1 MEKQQET
8 YGFPQ
13 WIEYLRKDVFTYTQK
28 QFVEFLQESA
38 PGLNMRYIAGL
49 ESDAKTVRIDVLG
62 LLLKSLGLDFYKI
75 TEFFENVRE
84 VARCVHKLE
93 GKLLVSEDDK
103 KHPFLAFLKRRPT
116 PENPKN
122 ADEIL
127 SANWPKYIETLVYIP
142 PEEFG
147 KNRIIDMQS
156 LNFFW
161 TYAAIEYI
169 IARQG
174 RQSLT
179 DKTKNAIQE
188 TINDSI
194 KLINHC
200 KHIYI
205 KLAQNISQE
214 AINEFDSAIAEM
226 ENARNEDQFSE
237 VKKKDVQL
245 EYKAELRKI
254 RIFHCIIDLYNSSIE
269 AFNIHNTI
277 DDIKKQNYNQ
287 AELNET
293 ANSILGMVQSL
304 HTYFAT
310 GTTNNPEQD
319 KEIRIL
325 SGKNMLDMI
334 YKAAYDVEQIMHLMH
349 LMKNQEC

>member
-1 MEKQQET
+1 MIEFKNKIVQFGFGAVGKSFFEKISKEIKFDKDKYFVISRERLEYT
-8 YGFPQ
+8 FFLELGGKMGNF
-13 WIEYLRKDVFTYTQK
+13 IIADINRENFKKIFSEYLDEGDLLIDFADSVGTKDFIEWCAQK
-28 QFVEFLQESA
+28 NIMYLNTGETDWSDNWYNIFDENLKKNELRDQLEQKSNVNKYPIVLQHGNN
-38 PGLNMRYIAGL
+38 PGL
-49 ESDAKTVRIDVLG
+49 
-62 LLLKSLGLDFYKI
+62 
-75 TEFFENVRE
+75 
-84 VARCVHKLE
+84 
-93 GKLLVSEDDK
+93 VSHFVK
-103 KHPFLAFLKRRPT
+103 
-116 PENPKN
+116 
-122 ADEIL
+122 
-127 SANWPKYIETLVYIP
+127 
-142 PEEFG
+142 
-147 KNRIIDMQS
+147 
-156 LNFFW
+156 
-161 TYAAIEYI
+161 AAIEYI

-269 AFNIHNTI
+269 AFNIHNII